1 MKESVPSDNALLK
14 LRAQLSKAEKAAR
27 RARFSAPPV
36 QDTRVHSHAIKAS
49 GTKSKPPRDGILT
62 DEWSLERA
70 RRLIREAIYDSRL
83 EICPHAVQHAR
94 AEGFMENDV
103 VDVLFSGQLRAIYT
117 EEQRFLICGYWSSRG
132 VKLPLHVVV
141 EYRADVGNVSIVTA
155 FIPKYPHQIVSRSR
169 LAVLLRY
176 DAEQLQTKKVLAGNK
191 VGYRGKGRWK

>member
-1 MKESVPSDNALLK
+1 MKESVSSDNALLK
-14 LRAQLSKAEKAAR
+14 LRAQLSKAEKTAR
-27 RARFSAPPV
+27 RARFSVPKSAESRVYSATPKST
-36 QDTRVHSHAIKAS
+36 DTKN
-49 GTKSKPPRDGILT
+49 KPPRDGILT

-141 EYRADVGNVSIVTA
+141 EYRADVQNVSIITA
-155 FIPKYPHQIVSRSR
+155 FIPKYPYQIVSRSR

-176 DAEQLQTKKVLAGNK
+176 DAEQLQTKKVRAGNK